1 MWRWIA
7 HFVLHNRLSLLISV
21 VILTLFWGYMSIFYL
36 HVNHKFGDM
45 IPGQDSS
52 MIVYNNLKEEF
63 GEDGMVMVIGVKD
76 KELYDLKKFNAW
88 YELGQEIKKIEGVDS
103 VFSVAHMFNIV
114 KDDSLKK
121 FKLVPVSPKGARSQ
135 SHADSIRKVVHSL
148 PFYKGKLFND
158 ETGATLMMVFI
169 NPAKFNS
176 ENRGT
181 TVSDIVELTEKY
193 ESTFPEIHHS
203 GMPYIR
209 TVLFDTLRAEM
220 RLFLALSAAMS
231 LLIIYIFFRSIRIVL
246 ICTVQI
252 VIGIVWSFGTMA
264 TLGYEVSSLMALI
277 PPLITVI
284 AVPNCIYLLN
294 RFQQE
299 YMKCENKIKAIYNV
313 IQKIG
318 IATFLTNATTAAG
331 FGTFV
336 FTTSD
341 KMIQFGI
348 VAFINVFALFITSI
362 IVIPVILSFVSPPS
376 VKQTKHL
383 ERKWVGIVINLLIN
397 IATKRAVLVYSSMI
411 AVTAVGIVGIMMMK
425 TEGQITGDLSEGS
438 KVLKDLRFIEDNFGG
453 TVPFEIV
460 IDTKKKGQLRQN
472 KTLEK
477 IEEFQIALSKI
488 DHLSASISL
497 VDATKFLN
505 QAFYGGDPEQYVIPT
520 KRDQVYLQKYFPKD
534 SSNNGKKQVNAL
546 KGFRDSAEIKTRITM
561 QAADLGTFEIEEL
574 EKKVSYIADTIFNPD
589 REEIQGLMRKIL
601 GTGISDSQKDEL
613 LAKLY
618 DLNGRIKYALE
629 EHYTTV
635 DTSLIAK
642 LEADENNFTLIH
654 RKKDFNEQLRKAAS
668 DCTYKV
674 YITGTSVVFAKG
686 AHYMVDNLLSSII
699 YAIVSISLLMALLFR
714 SFRMVLITMVP
725 NIFPLIITAA
735 LMGFFGVPIK
745 PSTILIFSIALGIS
759 VDDAIHYLAKYRQEL
774 KGGLT
779 VKEAAIE
786 SIRESGVSMIY
797 TSIILFAG
805 FSVFIFSDFGGTKA
819 LGILLSITLGVA
831 MVCNLV
837 ILPTLLMTL
846 NKFVNIKAMKE
857 PYLDIFDEEIDI
869 ELSELEIKKIEGTA
883 DKTDTENP

>member
-7 HFVLHNRLSLLISV
+7 HFVLHNRLALLISV
-21 VILTLFWGYMSIFYL
+21 LVLTAFSGYMAIFHL
-36 HVNHKFGDM
+36 KLNHKFGDM

-52 MIVYNNLKEEF
+52 MIIYNNLKAEF

-76 KELYDLKKFNAW
+76 KKLYDLKKFNAW
-88 YELGQEIKKIEGVDS
+88 YELGQEIKKVEGVDS

-121 FKLVPVSPKGARSQ
+121 FNLVPVSPKGARSQ
-135 SHADSIRKVVHSL
+135 KHADSIRDIVHSL
-148 PFYKGKLFND
+148 PFYKNKLYNK
-158 ETGATLMMVFI
+158 ETGASLMMIFI
-169 NPAKFNS
+169 NPKKFNS

-181 TVSDIVELTEKY
+181 TVTDIVKITDKY

-209 TVLFDTLRAEM
+209 TVLFDTLKSEM
-220 RLFLALSAAMS
+220 RLFLALSALMS
-231 LLIIYIFFRSIRIVL
+231 LGIIYIFFRSIRIVL

-252 VIGIVWSFGTMA
+252 AIGIIWSFGTMA
-264 TLGYEVSSLMALI
+264 VLGYEVSSLMALI

-299 YMKCENKIKAIYNV
+299 YIKCENKIKAIYNV

-331 FGTFV
+331 FGTFI
-336 FTTSD
+336 FTSSD

-362 IVIPVILSFVSPPS
+362 IIIPVILSFISPPS

-383 ERKWVGIVINLLIN
+383 ERKWVGVVINLLIN
-397 IATKRAVLVYSSMI
+397 IATRRAILVYTTMI
-411 AVTAVGIVGIMMMK
+411 IVTVVGILGIYMMK
-425 TEGQITGDLSEGS
+425 TEGQITGDLSPHS

-453 TVPFEIV
+453 TIPFEIV

-477 IEEFQIALSKI
+477 IEAFQVALSKI
-488 DHLSASISL
+488 DHLSESISL

-505 QAFYGGDPEQYVIPT
+505 QAFYGGDPDQYVIPT
-520 KRDQVYLQKYFPKD
+520 KRDQVYLQKYFQKD
-534 SSNNGKKQVNAL
+534 SAKKNKQVNAL
-546 KGFRDSAEIKTRITM
+546 KGFRDTAEIKTRITL
-561 QAADLGTFEIEEL
+561 QAADLGTFEIEAL
-574 EKKVSYIADTIFNPD
+574 EKKVSFIADTTFNPNSK
-589 REEIQGLMRKIL
+589 EIKTLFTKI
-601 GTGISDSQKDEL
+601 TNTNDADEKDKL
-613 LAKLY
+613 LAELY
-618 DLNGRIKYALE
+618 SINGRIKYAIE
-629 EHYTTV
+629 EYYTTE

-642 LEADENNFTLIH
+642 IDANENNFNLIH
-654 RKKDFNEQLRKAAS
+654 RKKDFDQQLRKAVS
-668 DCTYKV
+668 DCNYKI

-774 KGGLT
+774 KGGMT

-883 DKTDTENP
+883 DKTES

>member
-1 MWRWIA
+1 MWRRIA
-7 HFVLHNRLSLLISV
+7 HFVLHNRLSLLIGV
-21 VILTLFWGYMSIFYL
+21 LALTAFWGYMAIFYL

-45 IPGQDSS
+45 IPGKDSS
-52 MIVYNNLKEEF
+52 MIVYNNLKSEF
-63 GEDGMVMVIGVKD
+63 GEDGMIMVIGVKD
-76 KELYDLKKFNAW
+76 KNLYQLKKFNAW
-88 YELGQEIKKIEGVDS
+88 YELGQEIKKVEGVDS
-103 VFSVAHMFNIV
+103 VFSVAHMYNIV

-121 FKLVPVSPKGARSQ
+121 FSLKPVSPKGARSQ
-135 SHADSIRKVVHSL
+135 KHADSIREIIHSL
-148 PFYKGKLFND
+148 PFYNGKLYN
-158 ETGATLMMVFI
+158 EKTGASLMMVFI
-169 NPAKFNS
+169 DPKKFNS

-181 TVSDIVELTEKY
+181 TVDEIVNITDKYQDI
-193 ESTFPEIHHS
+193 FPEIHHS

-209 TVLFDTLRAEM
+209 TVLFDTLRGEM
-220 RLFLALSAAMS
+220 RLFLGLSALMS

-252 VIGIVWSFGTMA
+252 AIGIVWSFGTMA

-336 FTTSD
+336 FTTSE
-341 KMIQFGI
+341 KMIEFGI

-362 IVIPVILSFVSPPS
+362 IIIPVILSYVSPPS

-383 ERKWVGIVINLLIN
+383 ERKWVGVIINLLVN
-397 IATKRAVLVYSSMI
+397 SATKRAVLVYAAMI
-411 AVTAVGIVGIMMMK
+411 IVTVVGIIGITMMK
-425 TEGQITGDLSEGS
+425 TEGQITGDLSPES

-453 TVPFEIV
+453 TIPFEIV

-477 IEEFQIALSKI
+477 IEAFQVALSKI

-520 KRDQVYLQKYFPKD
+520 KRDQVYLQKYFEKNP
-534 SSNNGKKQVNAL
+534 NNKSKKQVNAL

-561 QAADLGTFEIEEL
+561 QAADLGTFEIEALQE
-574 EKKVSYIADTIFNPD
+574 KVSYIADTTFNPD
-589 REEIQGLMRKIL
+589 KEKISSL
-601 GTGISDSQKDEL
+601 YKNIISSRIKDSEKDKL
-613 LAKLY
+613 LAELY

-629 EHYTTV
+629 DHYTTE

-642 LEADENNFTLIH
+642 IDADENNFNLIH
-654 RKKDFNEQLRKAAS
+654 RKKDFNAQLKKAIS
-668 DCTYKV
+668 DCSYKV

-699 YAIVSISLLMALLFR
+699 YAIISISLLMALLFR

-725 NIFPLIITAA
+725 NLFPLIITAA

-759 VDDAIHYLAKYRQEL
+759 VDDAIHFLAKYRQEL
-774 KGGLT
+774 KTGLT

-797 TSIILFAG
+797 TSIVLFAG

-819 LGILLSITLGVA
+819 LGILLSITLIVA

-883 DKTDTENP
+883 DKTDS

>member
-7 HFVLHNRLSLLISV
+7 HFVLHNRLSLLIGV
-21 VILTLFWGYMSIFYL
+21 LALTLFWGYMSIFYL

-45 IPGQDSS
+45 IPGKDSS
-52 MIVYNNLKEEF
+52 MIIYNNLKSEF

-76 KELYDLKKFNAW
+76 KELYSLKKFNAW
-88 YELGQEIKKIEGVDS
+88 HKLGEEIKKVEGVDS
-103 VFSVAHMFNIV
+103 VFSVAHMYNIV

-121 FKLVPVSPKGARSQ
+121 FNLVSVSPKGARSQ
-135 SHADSIRKVVHSL
+135 KHADSIRDVVHSL
-148 PFYKGKLFND
+148 PFYNGKLYND
-158 ETGATLMMVFI
+158 KTGASLMMIFI
-169 NPAKFNS
+169 DPEKFNS

-181 TVSDIVELTEKY
+181 TVSDIVEITDQY
-193 ESTFPEIHHS
+193 ESIFPEIHHS

-209 TVLFDTLRAEM
+209 TVLFDTLRGEM
-220 RLFLALSAAMS
+220 RLFLVLSAIMS

-252 VIGIVWSFGTMA
+252 IIGIVWSFGTMA

-336 FTTSD
+336 FTTSE
-341 KMIQFGI
+341 KMIEFGI

-362 IVIPVILSFVSPPS
+362 IIIPVILSYVSPPS

-383 ERKWVGIVINLLIN
+383 ERKWVSVVINLLIN
-397 IATKRAVLVYSSMI
+397 SATKRAVWVYTAMI
-411 AVTAVGIVGIMMMK
+411 IVTTVGVIGIMMMK
-425 TEGQITGDLSEGS
+425 TEGQITGDLSSES
-438 KVLKDLRFIEDNFGG
+438 KVLKDLRFIEENFGG

-477 IEEFQIALSKI
+477 IETFQIALSKI

-505 QAFYGGDPEQYVIPT
+505 QAFYGGDPEQYVIPS
-520 KRDQVYLQKYFPKD
+520 KRDQVYLQKYFQKD
-534 SSNNGKKQVNAL
+534 STNKNKQVNAL
-546 KGFRDSAEIKTRITM
+546 KGFRDTAEIKTRITM
-561 QAADLGTFEIEEL
+561 QAADLGTYEIEAL
-574 EKKVSYIADTIFNPD
+574 EEKVSFIADTIFNPD
-589 REEIQGLMRKIL
+589 SRQIKSLYTKI
-601 GTGISDSQKDEL
+601 TNTKNASEKDRL
-613 LAKLY
+613 LHELY
-618 DLNGRIKYALE
+618 DVNGRIKYAIE
-629 EHYTTV
+629 EHYTTL
-635 DTSLIAK
+635 DSSLIAK
-642 LEADENNFTLIH
+642 IDADENNFNLIH
-654 RKKDFNEQLRKAAS
+654 RKKDFNKQLQKAIT
-668 DCTYKV
+668 DCTYKI
-674 YITGTSVVFAKG
+674 YITGTSIVFAKG

-699 YAIVSISLLMALLFR
+699 YAIVSISILMALLFR
-714 SFRMVLITMVP
+714 SIRMVLITMVP
-725 NIFPLIITAA
+725 NLFPLIITAA
-735 LMGFFGVPIK
+735 LMGYFGVPIK

-759 VDDAIHYLAKYRQEL
+759 VDDAIHFLAKYRQEL
-774 KGGLT
+774 KTGLT

-797 TSIILFAG
+797 TSIVLFAG

-819 LGILLSITLGVA
+819 LGILLSITLLVA
-831 MVCNLV
+831 MICNLV

-869 ELSELEIKKIEGTA
+869 ELSELEIKKIEGTT
-883 DKTDTENP
+883 DKTDEEKI

>member
-1 MWRWIA
+1 MWRKVA
-7 HFVLHNRLSLLISV
+7 HFILHNRLSLLITV
-21 VILTLFWGYMSIFYL
+21 LVITAFWAYMAIFHL
-36 HVNHKFGDM
+36 HVNHKFADM
-45 IPGQDSS
+45 IPSKDSS
-52 MIVYNNLKEEF
+52 MIIYNNLKEEF

-76 KELYDLKKFNAW
+76 KKLYNLEKFNAW
-88 YELGQEIKKIEGVDS
+88 HELGEEIKKVEGVDS
-103 VFSVAHMFNIV
+103 VFSVAHMYNIV

-121 FKLVPVSPKGARSQ
+121 FNLIPVSPKGAKSQ
-135 SHADSIRKVVHSL
+135 KHADSIREVVHSL
-148 PFYKGKLFND
+148 PFYNGKLYND
-158 ETGATLMMVFI
+158 KTGASLMMIFI
-169 NPAKFNS
+169 NPEKFNS
-176 ENRGT
+176 ENRGS
-181 TVSDIVELTEKY
+181 TVPDIMEITDKY
-193 ESTFPEIHHS
+193 ASTFPEIHHS

-220 RLFLALSAAMS
+220 RLFLGLSAAMS

-246 ICTVQI
+246 ICAVQI
-252 VIGIVWSFGTMA
+252 IIGIIWSFGTMA

-299 YMKCENKIKAIYNV
+299 YIKCENKIKAIYNV

-318 IATFLTNATTAAG
+318 IATLLTNATTAVG
-331 FGTFV
+331 FGTFI
-336 FTTSD
+336 FTTNE
-341 KMIQFGI
+341 KMIEFGI
-348 VAFINVFALFITSI
+348 VAFINVFAIFITSI
-362 IVIPVILSFVSPPS
+362 IILPVILSYVSPPS
-376 VKQTKHL
+376 GKQTKHL
-383 ERKWVGIVINLLIN
+383 ERKWVTIVINLLIN
-397 IATKRAVLVYSSMI
+397 SATKRAVLVYGAMI
-411 AVTAVGIVGIMMMK
+411 IITIVGVLGIFMMK
-425 TEGQITGDLSEGS
+425 TEGQITGDLSDDS
-438 KVLKDLRFIEDNFGG
+438 KVLKDLRFIEESFGG

-477 IEEFQIALSKI
+477 IEAFQIALSKI

-505 QAFYGGDPEQYVIPT
+505 QAFYGGDPEQYVIPS
-520 KRDQVYLQKYFPKD
+520 KRDQVYLQKYFQKD
-534 SSNNGKKQVNAL
+534 STNKNKQVNAL
-546 KGFRDSAEIKTRITM
+546 KGFRDTAEIKTRITL
-561 QAADLGTFEIEEL
+561 QAADLGTFEIEAL
-574 EKKVSYIADTIFNPD
+574 EKKVNYIADTTFNPNSK
-589 REEIQGLMRKIL
+589 EISILYTKI
-601 GTGISDSQKDEL
+601 INAKKAKEKDEL
-613 LAKLY
+613 LAELY
-618 DLNGRIKYALE
+618 DLSGRIKYAIE
-629 EHYTTV
+629 EYYTTE

-642 LEADENNFTLIH
+642 IDADENNFNIIH
-654 RKKDFNEQLRKAAS
+654 RKKDFDKQLKKAIS
-668 DCTYKV
+668 DCTYKI

-699 YAIVSISLLMALLFR
+699 YAIISISILMALLFR

-725 NIFPLIITAA
+725 NLFPLIITAA
-735 LMGFFGVPIK
+735 IMGYFGVPIK

-759 VDDAIHYLAKYRQEL
+759 VDDAIHFLAKYRQEL
-774 KGGLT
+774 KTGLT

-797 TSIILFAG
+797 TSTILFAG
-805 FSVFIFSDFGGTKA
+805 FSVFMFSDFGGTKA
-819 LGILLSITLGVA
+819 LGILLSITLFVA

-846 NKFVNIKAMKE
+846 NKFVNIKARKE

-883 DKTDTENP
+883 DKTDS

>member
-1 MWRWIA
+1 MWRRIA
-7 HFVLHNRLSLLISV
+7 HFVLHNRLSLLITV
-21 VILTLFWGYMSIFYL
+21 VIITGFWGYMAIFNL
-36 HVNHKFGDM
+36 HVNHKFADM
-45 IPGQDSS
+45 IPSKDSS
-52 MIVYNNLKEEF
+52 MIVYNNLKQEF

-88 YELGQEIKKIEGVDS
+88 YQLGEEIKKVEGVDS
-103 VFSVAHMFNIV
+103 VFSVAHMYNIV

-121 FKLVPVSPKGARSQ
+121 FNLIPVSPKGARSQ
-135 SHADSIRKVVHSL
+135 KHADSIRDVVHSL
-148 PFYKGKLFND
+148 PFYNGKLYND
-158 ETGATLMMVFI
+158 KTGASLMMIFI
-169 NPAKFNS
+169 NPEKFNS
-176 ENRGT
+176 EERGP
-181 TVSDIVELTEKY
+181 TVADIIAITDKY

-209 TVLFDTLRAEM
+209 TVLFDTLRGEM
-220 RLFLALSAAMS
+220 RLFLGLSAAMS

-252 VIGIVWSFGTMA
+252 IIGIIWSFGTMA

-299 YMKCENKIKAIYNV
+299 YVKCENKIKAIYNV

-318 IATFLTNATTAAG
+318 IATFLTNATTAVG
-331 FGTFV
+331 FGTFI
-336 FTTSD
+336 FTTND
-341 KMIQFGI
+341 KMIEFGI

-362 IVIPVILSFVSPPS
+362 IIIPVILSYIAPPS

-383 ERKWVGIVINLLIN
+383 EKKWVSIVINILVN
-397 IATKRAVLVYSSMI
+397 SATKRAILVYASMI
-411 AVTAVGIVGIMMMK
+411 LVTVISVLGIYLMK
-425 TEGQITGDLSEGS
+425 TEGQITGDLSDES

-453 TVPFEIV
+453 TIPFEIV

-477 IEEFQIALSKI
+477 IEAFQLALSKI
-488 DHLSASISL
+488 DHLSESISL

-505 QAFYGGDPEQYVIPT
+505 QAFYGGDPEQYVIPS
-520 KRDQVYLQKYFPKD
+520 KRDQVYLQKYFQKD
-534 SSNNGKKQVNAL
+534 STNKNKQVNAL
-546 KGFRDSAEIKTRITM
+546 KGFRDTAEIKTRITL
-561 QAADLGTFEIEEL
+561 QAADLGTFEIEAL
-574 EKKVSYIADTIFNPD
+574 EKKVKHIADTTFNPNA
-589 REEIQGLMRKIL
+589 QQLKTLYTKI
-601 GTGISDSQKDEL
+601 TKTKNANEKDKL
-613 LAKLY
+613 LHELY
-618 DLNGRIKYALE
+618 DVNGRIKYAIE
-629 EHYTTV
+629 EHYTTE
-635 DTSLIAK
+635 DISLIAK
-642 LEADENNFTLIH
+642 IDADENNFNLIH
-654 RKKDFNEQLRKAAS
+654 RKKDFDKQLKKAIS
-668 DCTYKV
+668 DCTYKI

-725 NIFPLIITAA
+725 NLFPLIITAA
-735 LMGFFGVPIK
+735 LMGYFGVPIK

-759 VDDAIHYLAKYRQEL
+759 VDDAIHFLAKYRQEL
-774 KGGLT
+774 KTGLT

-797 TSIILFAG
+797 TSIVLFAG

-819 LGILLSITLGVA
+819 LGILLSITLLVA
-831 MVCNLV
+831 MICNLV

-883 DKTDTENP
+883 DKTDS

>member
-1 MWRWIA
+1 MWRRIA
-7 HFVLHNRLSLLISV
+7 HFVLHNRLSLLIGV
-21 VILTLFWGYMSIFYL
+21 LALTAFWGYMAIFYL

-45 IPGQDSS
+45 IPGKDSS
-52 MIVYNNLKEEF
+52 MIVYNNLKSEF

-76 KELYDLKKFNAW
+76 KNLYQLKKFNAW
-88 YELGQEIKKIEGVDS
+88 HELGQEIKKVEGVDS
-103 VFSVAHMFNIV
+103 VFSVAHMYNIV

-121 FKLVPVSPKGARSQ
+121 FNLKPVSPKGARSQ
-135 SHADSIRKVVHSL
+135 KHADSIREIIHSL
-148 PFYKGKLFND
+148 PFYNGKLYND
-158 ETGATLMMVFI
+158 KTGASLMMVFI
-169 NPAKFNS
+169 DPKKFNS

-181 TVSDIVELTEKY
+181 TVDDIVNITDKY
-193 ESTFPEIHHS
+193 QDIFPEIHHS

-209 TVLFDTLRAEM
+209 TVLFDTLRGEM
-220 RLFLALSAAMS
+220 RLFLGLSALMS

-252 VIGIVWSFGTMA
+252 AIGIVWSFGTMA

-336 FTTSD
+336 FTTSE
-341 KMIQFGI
+341 KMIEFGI

-362 IVIPVILSFVSPPS
+362 IIIPVILSYVSPPS

-383 ERKWVGIVINLLIN
+383 ERKWVGVIINLLVN
-397 IATKRAVLVYSSMI
+397 SATKRAVLVYAAMI
-411 AVTAVGIVGIMMMK
+411 IVTVVGIIGIMMMK
-425 TEGQITGDLSEGS
+425 TEGQITGDLSPES
-438 KVLKDLRFIEDNFGG
+438 KVLRDLRFIEDNFGG
-453 TVPFEIV
+453 TIPFEIV

-477 IEEFQIALSKI
+477 IEAFQVALSKI

-520 KRDQVYLQKYFPKD
+520 KRDQVYLQKYFEKNPNSK
-534 SSNNGKKQVNAL
+534 SKKQVNAL
-546 KGFRDSAEIKTRITM
+546 KGFRDTAEIKTRITM
-561 QAADLGTFEIEEL
+561 QAADLGTFEIEAL
-574 EKKVSYIADTIFNPD
+574 EEMVSYIADTTFNPD
-589 REEIQGLMRKIL
+589 KEKISGLYKNIISS
-601 GTGISDSQKDEL
+601 GIKDSEKDKL
-613 LAKLY
+613 LAELY

-629 EHYTTV
+629 DHYTTE

-642 LEADENNFTLIH
+642 IDADENNFNLIH
-654 RKKDFNEQLRKAAS
+654 RKKDFNSQLKKAIS
-668 DCTYKV
+668 DCSYKV

-699 YAIVSISLLMALLFR
+699 YAIISISLLMALLFR

-735 LMGFFGVPIK
+735 IMGFFGVPIK

-759 VDDAIHYLAKYRQEL
+759 LDDAIHYLAKYRQEL
-774 KGGLT
+774 KGGMT

-846 NKFVNIKAMKE
+846 NKFVNLKAMKE

-883 DKTDTENP
+883 DKTDS

>member
-7 HFVLHNRLSLLISV
+7 HFVLNNRLTLLLSV
-21 VILTLFWGYMSIFYL
+21 IGLTAFWGYMAIFYL

-45 IPGQDSS
+45 IPGKDSS
-52 MIVYNNLKEEF
+52 MIVYNNLKAEF
-63 GEDGMVMVIGVKD
+63 GEDGMVMVVGVKD

-88 YELGQEIKKIEGVDS
+88 YELGQEIKKVEGVDS

-121 FKLVPVSPKGARSQ
+121 FNLVPISPKGARSQ
-135 SHADSIRKVVHSL
+135 IHADSIRDIVLSL
-148 PFYKGKLFND
+148 PFYNGKLYNQ
-158 ETGATLMMVFI
+158 ETGASLMMIFI
-169 NPAKFNS
+169 DPEKFNS
-176 ENRGT
+176 EERGT
-181 TVSDIVELTEKY
+181 TVDDIVKITAKY
-193 ESTFPEIHHS
+193 ENVFPEIHHS

-220 RLFLALSAAMS
+220 RLFLVLSAFMS
-231 LLIIYIFFRSIRIVL
+231 LLIIYLFFRSIRIVL

-252 VIGIVWSFGTMA
+252 AIGIIWSFGTMA

-299 YMKCENKIKAIYNV
+299 YVKCENKIKAIYNV

-336 FTTSD
+336 FTTSE
-341 KMIQFGI
+341 KMIEFGT
-348 VAFINVFALFITSI
+348 VAFINVFALFLTSI
-362 IVIPVILSFVSPPS
+362 IILPVILSYVSPPS

-383 ERKWVGIVINLLIN
+383 ERKWVSIVINLLIN
-397 IATKRAVLVYSSMI
+397 IATKRAILVYSAMI
-411 AVTAVGIVGIMMMK
+411 TVTVVGIIGIMMMK
-425 TEGQITGDLSEGS
+425 TEGQITGDLSSES

-453 TVPFEIV
+453 TIPFEIV

-477 IEEFQIALSKI
+477 IESFQSALSEI
-488 DHLSASISL
+488 DHLSSSISL

-520 KRDQVYLQKYFPKD
+520 KRDQVYLQKYFEKD
-534 SSNNGKKQVNAL
+534 SNNKNKKQVNAL
-546 KGFRDSAEIKTRITM
+546 KGFRDTAEIKTRITM
-561 QAADLGTFEIEEL
+561 QAADLGTFEIEAL
-574 EKKVSYIADTIFNPD
+574 EKKVSYIADTTFNPD
-589 REEIQGLMRKIL
+589 REKIATL
-601 GTGISDSQKDEL
+601 YKKITASGIKDSEKDKL
-613 LAKLY
+613 LHELY
-618 DLNGRIKYALE
+618 DVNGRIKYAVE
-629 EHYTTV
+629 DHYTTQ

-642 LEADENNFTLIH
+642 IDADENNFNLIH
-654 RKKDFNEQLRKAAS
+654 RKKDFDTQLKKAVQ

-725 NIFPLIITAA
+725 NLFPLIITAA
-735 LMGFFGVPIK
+735 IMGYFGVPIK

-774 KGGLT
+774 KTGLS

-786 SIRESGVSMIY
+786 SIKESGVSMIY

-819 LGILLSITLGVA
+819 LGILLSITLAVA

-846 NKFVNIKAMKE
+846 NKFVNLRAMKE

-869 ELSELEIKKIEGTA
+869 ELSELEIKKIEGIT
-883 DKTDTENP
+883 DKTES

>member
-1 MWRWIA
+1 MWRRIA
-7 HFVLHNRLSLLISV
+7 HFVLHNRLSLLIG
-21 VILTLFWGYMSIFYL
+21 ILALTAFWGYMAIFYL

-45 IPGQDSS
+45 IPGKDSS
-52 MIVYNNLKEEF
+52 MIVYNNLKSEF

-76 KELYDLKKFNAW
+76 KNLYQLKKFNAW
-88 YELGQEIKKIEGVDS
+88 YELGQEIKKVEGVDS
-103 VFSVAHMFNIV
+103 VFSVAHMYNIV

-121 FKLVPVSPKGARSQ
+121 FNLKPVSPKGARSQ
-135 SHADSIRKVVHSL
+135 KHADSIREIIHSL
-148 PFYKGKLFND
+148 PFYNGKLYN
-158 ETGATLMMVFI
+158 EKTGASLMMVFI
-169 NPAKFNS
+169 DPKKFNS

-181 TVSDIVELTEKY
+181 TVDEIVNITDKYQDI
-193 ESTFPEIHHS
+193 FPEIHHS

-209 TVLFDTLRAEM
+209 TVLFDTLRGEM
-220 RLFLALSAAMS
+220 RLFLGLSALMS

-252 VIGIVWSFGTMA
+252 AIGIVWSFGTMA

-336 FTTSD
+336 FTTSE
-341 KMIQFGI
+341 KMIEFGI

-362 IVIPVILSFVSPPS
+362 IIIPVILSYVSPPS

-383 ERKWVGIVINLLIN
+383 ERKWVGVVIQLLIN
-397 IATKRAVLVYSSMI
+397 LATKRAILVYGTMI
-411 AVTAVGIVGIMMMK
+411 VVTVVGIIGINMMK
-425 TEGQITGDLSEGS
+425 TEGQITGDLSPES

-453 TVPFEIV
+453 TIPFEIV

-477 IEEFQIALSKI
+477 IEAFQVALSKI

-520 KRDQVYLQKYFPKD
+520 KRDQVYLQKYFEKNP
-534 SSNNGKKQVNAL
+534 NNKSKKQVNAL

-561 QAADLGTFEIEEL
+561 QAADLGTFEIEALQE
-574 EKKVSYIADTIFNPD
+574 KVSYIADTTFNP
-589 REEIQGLMRKIL
+589 EKEKISSL
-601 GTGISDSQKDEL
+601 YKNIISSGIKDSEKDKL
-613 LAKLY
+613 LAELY

-629 EHYTTV
+629 DHYTTE

-642 LEADENNFTLIH
+642 IDADENNFNLIH
-654 RKKDFNEQLRKAAS
+654 RKKDFNAQLKKAIS
-668 DCTYKV
+668 DCSYKV

-699 YAIVSISLLMALLFR
+699 YAIISISLLMALLFR

-735 LMGFFGVPIK
+735 IMGFFGVPIK

-774 KGGLT
+774 KGGMT

-883 DKTDTENP
+883 DKTDS